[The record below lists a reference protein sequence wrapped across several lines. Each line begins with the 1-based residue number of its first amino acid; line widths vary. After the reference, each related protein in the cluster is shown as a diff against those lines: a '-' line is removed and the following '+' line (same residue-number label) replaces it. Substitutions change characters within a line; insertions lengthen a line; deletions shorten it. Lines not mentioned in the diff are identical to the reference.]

1 MKILLMTTRLGA
13 LIFCF
18 LIFTALNFSQDI
30 KSNQLGNPNLSGVWI
45 LNSSSRNPNKLTEK
59 DKELWLLVI
68 THKEP
73 EFIIKRVNFV
83 AGKLQAEER
92 AFYTDGRGET
102 YRTEQLR
109 PAPNRPI
116 PLTMKSKTKWKK
128 PDELHIETII
138 HVSAPSGIRR
148 ERLYEQ
154 WSLSSN
160 GKILTR
166 KMKYIDD
173 NENVVVKGGEMVP
186 SRIEEWT
193 EIFRFV
199 SPDEFD
205 KLVKK
210 Q

>member
-1 MKILLMTTRLGA
+1 MKILLIINRSGA

-18 LIFTALNFSQDI
+18 LIFTSLSFPQGTKLNQP
-30 KSNQLGNPNLSGVWI
+30 GNPNLSGVWM
-45 LNSSSRNPNKLTEK
+45 LNSSTRNPKNIAEK
-59 DKELWLLVI
+59 DKELWFLVI
-68 THKEP
+68 NHQEP
-73 EFIIKRVNFV
+73 EFIIKRVSFV
-83 AGKLQAEER
+83 KDKPQAEER
-92 AFYTDGRGET
+92 LFYTDGRGET
-102 YRTEQLR
+102 FRTERLR

-116 PLTMKSKTKWKK
+116 PLTMKSKTKWKNAN
-128 PDELHIETII
+128 ELHIETII

-154 WSLSSN
+154 WSLSGN

-166 KMKYIDD
+166 KIKFIDD
-173 NENVVVKGGEMVP
+173 NENVVVKGGEMLP

-193 EIFRFV
+193 EIFQIV
-199 SPDEFD
+199 SPEEFD